1 MTGSADKPAASMGP
15 DDPRLSEWI
24 DGRLDPAAAADVQRA
39 VRASPELSLLVEEL
53 RSLKAA
59 LAGHETAPPAAG
71 FVRNV
76 MAALADAG
84 GSGSAAD
91 PAVEAEW
98 RRLEEERIAEE
109 RAEASEDAVEP
120 PRPPVPRWEWLA
132 MAGALAAG
140 LLVAVLVN
148 LPRDAGREVAMTAD
162 DPMPTPLAAAPFRD
176 DEADLREDDVAPAA
190 AAPPADLLASRA
202 AAPREAQSAPADAL
216 VRDEVSAPNAR
227 GDDDARG
234 NAEKQAASVRA
245 LAEARPQVEA
255 AATGKGQAEGRQEAV
270 FKAAAPAAA
279 GRGAGAGAGNASPS
293 ATLAEAVG
301 ARAVVIVRVDGARG
315 REALGRLIATGGL
328 RIVEGEQATADRARE
343 RNRAAGTA
351 AAHAEWLDVS
361 GTTQAI
367 TALLAALTDATDAAG
382 YRLATDGIGPSVAP
396 TAPQTGVEG
405 GSGSAA
411 GAGLDAVAGPGQ
423 TLERLVLVVVQ
434 GPVPADHT
442 TEPAP

>member
-1 MTGSADKPAASMGP
+1 VTGSADKPAAGMGP
-15 DDPRLSEWI
+15 DDPRISEWI
-24 DGRLDPAAAADVQRA
+24 DGRLDPAAADEVQRA

-59 LAGHETAPPAAG
+59 LAGHETAPPAVG
-71 FVRNV
+71 FVRDV
-76 MAALADAG
+76 IAALADAG

-98 RRLEEERIAEE
+98 RRLEAERIAEE
-109 RAEASEDAVEP
+109 RAEACEDAVEP
-120 PRPPVPRWEWLA
+120 PRPPLPRWGWLA
-132 MAGALAAG
+132 IAGALAAG
-140 LLVAVLVN
+140 LVVAVLVN
-148 LPRDAGREVAMTAD
+148 LPRDAGREVAMSED
-162 DPMPTPLAAAPFRD
+162 DPMPTPLAVAPFRD

-202 AAPREAQSAPADAL
+202 AAPREAQSAPTDAL

-234 NAEKQAASVRA
+234 KAEKQAASVRA

-255 AATGKGQAEGRQEAV
+255 AATGKGQAEGRPEAV

-279 GRGAGAGAGNASPS
+279 GRGAGAGNASPS

-315 REALGRLIATGGL
+315 REALGRLIDTGGL
-328 RIVEGEQATADRARE
+328 TIVEGEQATADRARE
-343 RNRAAGTA
+343 RNRAAKTA
-351 AAHAEWLDVS
+351 ASQAEWLDVA
-361 GTTQAI
+361 GTPQAI
-367 TALLAALTDATDAAG
+367 AALLAALTDATDAAG
-382 YRLATDGIGPSVAP
+382 YGLATGGIGPSLPP
-396 TAPQTGVEG
+396 TAPQAGVG
-405 GSGSAA
+405 GDSGSVA

-423 TLERLVLVVVQ
+423 TLERLVLVVVER
-434 GPVPADHT
+434 PAPADHT